1 MAIGSTAVRSSH
13 LRSFIYFEYRIY
25 FPTLDTH
32 LINFDKTEAVSL
44 AAIKRQIY
52 NHTPPW
58 LKKNSLVKII
68 VRFPLSFNQVFPGKE
83 DLKGR
88 KQTFPPAHYYI
99 STISIC
105 LNKEEINSTLELCHG
120 VSAPAKGTVCY

>member
-1 MAIGSTAVRSSH
+1 MAIGITAMISNH
-13 LRSFIYFEYRIY
+13 LRSLIYLEYWIY
-25 FPTLDTH
+25 FPTLDTR
-32 LINFDKTEAVSL
+32 LINFGKTEAVSL

-52 NHTPPW
+52 THTPPW
-58 LKKNSLVKII
+58 LKKNSWVKII
-68 VRFPLSFNQVFPGKE
+68 VSSPLSFNQVFPGKE

-105 LNKEEINSTLELCHG
+105 LNKEEINSTLELCHR

>member
-1 MAIGSTAVRSSH
+1 MAIGSTTMRSNY
-13 LRSFIYFEYRIY
+13 LRSFIYLKYRIY

-32 LINFDKTEAVSL
+32 LINFDKTEVVSL

-52 NHTPPW
+52 THTPPW
-58 LKKNSLVKII
+58 LKKNSWAKII
-68 VRFPLSFNQVFPGKE
+68 VRFPLSFNQVFPGKG
-83 DLKGR
+83 DSKGR
-88 KQTFPPAHYYI
+88 KQTFPTAHYYI